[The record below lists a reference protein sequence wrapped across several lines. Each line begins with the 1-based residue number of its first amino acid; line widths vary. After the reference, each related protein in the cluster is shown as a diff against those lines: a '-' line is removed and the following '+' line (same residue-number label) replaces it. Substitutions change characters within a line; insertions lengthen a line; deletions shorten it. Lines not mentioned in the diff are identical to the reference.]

1 MMSKINQTDI
11 DRLIELVG
19 GRGNIATVSHCITRL
34 RFVLN
39 QPANARPKEIEQ
51 LPMVKGCFTN
61 AGQFQV
67 VIGTNVGDYYQAL
80 IASTGQAQVDKEQ
93 VKKAARQNMK
103 WHEQLISH
111 FAEIFF
117 PLLPALISGGL
128 ILGFRNVI
136 GDLPM
141 SNGQTLAQ
149 MYPSLQT
156 IYDFLWLIGEAI
168 FFYLPVGICW
178 SAVKK
183 MGGTPILGIV
193 LGVTLVSPQLMNAYL
208 LGQQLPEVWDFGM
221 FSIAKVG
228 YQAQVIPAL
237 LAGLALGVIETR
249 LKRIVPDYLYLV
261 VVPVCSLILAVF
273 LAHALIGPF
282 GRMIGDGVAFAVRH
296 LMTGSFAPIGAA
308 LFGFLYA
315 PLVITGVHQ
324 TTLAIDLQMI
334 QSMGGTP
341 VWPLI
346 ALSNIAQGS
355 AVIGIIIS
363 SRKHNEREISVPAA
377 ISAWLGVTEP
387 AMYGINL
394 KYRFPML
401 CAMIGSGL
409 AGLLCGLN
417 GVMANGIGVGGLPGI
432 LSIQPSYWQVFALA
446 MAIAIIIPIVLTSFI
461 YQRKYRLGTLDDFDE
476 LVTQAK
482 SRGIRIILD
491 MVFNHTST
499 QHAWFREAL
508 NKESPYR
515 QFYIWRDG
523 EPETPPNNWRSK
535 FGGSAWRWH
544 AESEQYYLHLFAPEQ
559 ADLNWENPAVRAE
572 LKKVCEF
579 WADRGVDGLR
589 LDVVNLIS
597 KDPRFPEDLDGD
609 GRRFYTDGP
618 RAHEFLHEMNR
629 DVFTPR
635 GLMTVGEMSS
645 TSLEHCQR
653 YAALTGSELSMTFN
667 FHHLKVDYP
676 GGEKWTLAKP
686 DFVAL
691 KTLFRH
697 WQQGMHNVAWNA
709 LFWCNHD
716 QPRIVSRF
724 GDEGEYRVPAAKM
737 LAMVLHGMQGTPYIY
752 QGEEIGMT
760 NPHFTRITDYRDVES
775 LNMFAE
781 LRNDGRDADELLAI
795 LASKSRDN
803 SRTPM
808 QWSNGDNAGF
818 TAGEP
823 WIGLGDNYQQINVE
837 AALADD
843 SSVFY
848 TYQKLIALRKQEAIL
863 TWGNYQDLLPN
874 SPVLWCYRREWKGQT
889 LLVIANLSREIQPW
903 QPGQMRGNW
912 QLVMHNYEEASPQP
926 CAMTLRPFEA
936 VWWLQK

>member
-1 MMSKINQTDI
+1 MMSKINQTDL

-80 IASTGQAQVDKEQ
+80 IATTGQAQVDKEQ

-136 GDLPM
+136 G
-141 SNGQTLAQ
+141 
-149 MYPSLQT
+149 
-156 IYDFLWLIGEAI
+156 EAI

-208 LGQQLPEVWDFGM
+208 LGQQLPEVWNFGM

-363 SRKHNEREISVPAA
+363 SRKSNEREISVPAA

-432 LSIQPSYWQVFALA
+432 LSIQPSYWQVFVLA

-461 YQRKYRLGTLDDFDE
+461 YQRKYRLGTLD
-476 LVTQAK
+476 
-482 SRGIRIILD
+482 
-491 MVFNHTST
+491 
-499 QHAWFREAL
+499 
-508 NKESPYR
+508 
-515 QFYIWRDG
+515 
-523 EPETPPNNWRSK
+523 
-535 FGGSAWRWH
+535 
-544 AESEQYYLHLFAPEQ
+544 
-559 ADLNWENPAVRAE
+559 
-572 LKKVCEF
+572 
-579 WADRGVDGLR
+579 
-589 LDVVNLIS
+589 
-597 KDPRFPEDLDGD
+597 
-609 GRRFYTDGP
+609 
-618 RAHEFLHEMNR
+618 
-629 DVFTPR
+629 
-635 GLMTVGEMSS
+635 
-645 TSLEHCQR
+645 
-653 YAALTGSELSMTFN
+653 
-667 FHHLKVDYP
+667 
-676 GGEKWTLAKP
+676 
-686 DFVAL
+686 
-691 KTLFRH
+691 
-697 WQQGMHNVAWNA
+697 
-709 LFWCNHD
+709 
-716 QPRIVSRF
+716 IV
-724 GDEGEYRVPAAKM
+724 
-737 LAMVLHGMQGTPYIY
+737 
-752 QGEEIGMT
+752 
-760 NPHFTRITDYRDVES
+760 
-775 LNMFAE
+775 
-781 LRNDGRDADELLAI
+781 
-795 LASKSRDN
+795 
-803 SRTPM
+803 
-808 QWSNGDNAGF
+808 
-818 TAGEP
+818 
-823 WIGLGDNYQQINVE
+823 
-837 AALADD
+837 
-843 SSVFY
+843 
-848 TYQKLIALRKQEAIL
+848 
-863 TWGNYQDLLPN
+863 
-874 SPVLWCYRREWKGQT
+874 
-889 LLVIANLSREIQPW
+889 
-903 QPGQMRGNW
+903 
-912 QLVMHNYEEASPQP
+912 
-926 CAMTLRPFEA
+926 
-936 VWWLQK
+936 